1 MPWTTFDCG
10 RWWLSLKKKTRYNK
24 YTHTAHCMDYFLAPL
39 LNSNHFDNFCCA
51 RWWLSW
57 IESKLQS
64 ARLSFQAI
72 CGLFQLWCIAHRGKG
87 EVTVNSKEQLLCAT
101 FWYKKKSHLSM
112 LVDLQRLG
120 GVPSLLAQAEIR
132 GREPNSKNV
141 YDNTQEG
148 RISVVTQGVLEALRP
163 KFLF

>member
-1 MPWTTFDCG
+1 
-10 RWWLSLKKKTRYNK
+10 
-24 YTHTAHCMDYFLAPL
+24 
-39 LNSNHFDNFCCA
+39 
-51 RWWLSW
+51 
-57 IESKLQS
+57 
-64 ARLSFQAI
+64 
-72 CGLFQLWCIAHRGKG
+72 
-87 EVTVNSKEQLLCAT
+87 
-101 FWYKKKSHLSM
+101 M